1 MDSNALDLIRRLAD
15 GVKVATELASVRE
28 LPALYA
34 LREEADAYLAGV
46 KPPAGAVD
54 GEVEALTATLEDE
67 EAAHQDTLRL
77 LGERDAEIAALKERL
92 ARAGQSVPSGLDPTE
107 SMIEEGAKAIVG
119 FYSEELWISDS
130 EKDRNAVRTARMEAA
145 RCWRAMRSAAPPP
158 QASGQTFA
166 DGVAEKVRILATE
179 ALASGDTRQPWSDTA
194 IKIEALIGLLPTPP
208 SVSAQ
213 HKEAG
218 E

>member
-1 MDSNALDLIRRLAD
+1 MDSNALDPVALKAAVDALFELDSDCSLTTI
-15 GVKVATELASVRE
+15 ATEAIR
-28 LPALYA
+28 
-34 LREEADAYLAGV
+34 AYLAGV
-46 KPPAGAVD
+46 KPPAVAV
-54 GEVEALTATLEDE
+54 GEDALELAKEARERSASKYASPDNDSWLLLKCAEAL
-67 EAAHQDTLRL
+67 
-77 LGERDAEIAALKERL
+77 ERL